1 LLLLCIWSGLYGAQ
15 SLAAVKVDLGDK
27 GEEVIGLAEKLA
39 NYTTISNPT
48 YGWMGY
54 GGGSP
59 EDCVLDGNWKL
70 LFTSGADATFAES
83 PKRGKATTSQV
94 VNATEGTLTNI
105 IEFEN
110 GKVKGFRVVV
120 EGTARSDTEM
130 DLSFKKV
137 IIQRDSRFPCLF
149 GRITVRL
156 PSFKY
161 LSAFA
166 RFASRG
172 KAQSTRPGF
181 QLRYV
186 DSDLRMHKTRDGIW
200 FIQTRINE

>member
-1 LLLLCIWSGLYGAQ
+1 
-15 SLAAVKVDLGDK
+15 
-27 GEEVIGLAEKLA
+27 
-39 NYTTISNPT
+39 
-48 YGWMGY
+48 MGY

-59 EDCVLDGNWKL
+59 EDCVLDGSWKL
-70 LFTSGADATFAES
+70 RFTSGADATFAES
-83 PKRGKATTSQV
+83 PKRGKATTSQD
-94 VNATEGTLTNI
+94 VNATEGTFTNI
-105 IEFEN
+105 IEFEK

-130 DLSFKKV
+130 DLTFKRV
-137 IIQRDSRFPCLF
+137 DIQRDSRFPFLF

-172 KAQSTRPGF
+172 KARSAGPGF
-181 QLRYV
+181 QVRYV
-186 DSDLRMHKTRDGIW
+186 DPDLRMHKTRDGIW
-200 FIQTRINE
+200 FIQTRIDK

>member
-1 LLLLCIWSGLYGAQ
+1 LFCISSGLYGAQ

-27 GEEVIGLAEKLA
+27 GEKVIGLAEKLA
-39 NYTTISNPT
+39 NYTAVTNPL

-59 EDCVLDGNWKL
+59 ENCLLDGNWKL
-70 LFTSGADATFAES
+70 RFTSGADATFVES
-83 PKRGKATTSQV
+83 PQRGKATTSQV
-94 VNATEGTLTNI
+94 VNATEGTLTNT
-105 IEFEN
+105 IEFEK

-130 DLSFKKV
+130 DLTFKKV
-137 IIQRDSRFPCLF
+137 IIHRDSRFPRLF

-161 LSAFA
+161 LSAFT

-172 KAQSTRPGF
+172 KAQSTGPGF

-186 DSDLRMHKTRDGIW
+186 DPDFRMHKTRDGIW
-200 FIQTRINE
+200 FIQTRINK